1 MRKAGLGEDGLV
13 EGLRH
18 LIELQSL
25 DDQLRTLEEE
35 HAAVPNRRDEFER
48 RGQACEAKC
57 SAASD
62 ALSAAGSEQR
72 RVEGILQEQEA
83 LLQKLEGQ
91 QLQVKTNDAY
101 TALLHEMDR
110 ARQAMS
116 DCETRILES
125 MDAIEAARGSEV
137 EAQLE
142 REAVREQIVVEAKA
156 LDERE
161 RELNDE
167 LARLRPDR
175 DGVCAL
181 LDTEL
186 LAQYARIAKR
196 RSPAVVRIANE
207 MCVGCRVNI
216 PPQSYIEIL
225 KGERIIA
232 CGNCQRILIHAER
245 VAAGTGP

>member
-1 MRKAGLGEDGLV
+1 MV

-25 DDQLRTLEEE
+25 DDQLRALDEE
-35 HAAVPNRRDEFER
+35 HAAVPARRGEFER
-48 RGQACEAKC
+48 RGLACEAKR

-62 ALSAAGSEQR
+62 ALSAAEMEQR
-72 RVEGILQEQEA
+72 RVEGMLQEQEA

-91 QLQVKTNDAY
+91 QLQVKTNEAY
-101 TALLHEMDR
+101 TVLLHEMDG
-110 ARQAMS
+110 ARRAMS

-125 MDAIEAARGSEV
+125 MDAIEAGRR
-137 EAQLE
+137 AQAQAQSE
-142 REAVREQIVVEAKA
+142 REAVREQNVVEAKA

-181 LDTEL
+181 LDSGL

-196 RSPAVVRIANE
+196 RSPAVVRIADE
-207 MCVGCRVNI
+207 MCVGCRVHI

-225 KGERIIA
+225 KGESIVA
-232 CGNCQRILIHAER
+232 CGNCHRILIHAER
-245 VAAGTGP
+245 VASGTGP

>member
-1 MRKAGLGEDGLV
+1 MV

-18 LIELQSL
+18 LIELQSI
-25 DDQLRTLEEE
+25 DDQLQALEEE
-35 HAAVPNRRDEFER
+35 HAAVPKRRDEFER

-57 SAASD
+57 SAASE

-83 LLQKLEGQ
+83 LLLKLEGQ
-91 QLQVKTNDAY
+91 QLQVKSNDAY
-101 TALLHEMDR
+101 TALLHEMDG

-125 MDAIEAARGSEV
+125 MDAIEAARRSEA
-137 EAQLE
+137 EAEAE
-142 REAVREQIVVEAKA
+142 REAVGEQIVVEAKA

-181 LDTEL
+181 LDSGL

-207 MCVGCRVNI
+207 MCVGCQVNI

-225 KGERIIA
+225 KGESIVA
-232 CGNCQRILIHAER
+232 CGNCHRILIHADR
-245 VAAGTGP
+245 VDVGAGP

>member
-1 MRKAGLGEDGLV
+1 MV

-25 DDQLRTLEEE
+25 DDQLRALDEE
-35 HAAVPNRRDEFER
+35 HAAVPARRGEFER
-48 RGQACEAKC
+48 RGLACEAKC
-57 SAASD
+57 AAASD
-62 ALSAAGSEQR
+62 ALSAAEMEQR
-72 RVEGILQEQEA
+72 RVEGMLQEQEA

-91 QLQVKTNDAY
+91 QLQVKTNEAY
-101 TALLHEMDR
+101 TVLLHEMDG

-125 MDAIEAARGSEV
+125 MDAIEAARRSQAEAEV
-137 EAQLE
+137 ESK
-142 REAVREQIVVEAKA
+142 AVREQIAVEAKV

-181 LDTEL
+181 LDSGL

-207 MCVGCRVNI
+207 MCVGCQVNI

-225 KGERIIA
+225 KGERIIT
-232 CGNCQRILIHAER
+232 CGNCHRILIHAQRLAE
-245 VAAGTGP
+245 ATAP